1 MSCRK
6 GHDWG
11 GEEQI
16 TCAEIKVLT
25 SSVRPAKNSLM
36 SSMVVSGLC
45 IKHVNLAMNCG
56 FQLGVWFFAGFFSL
70 SVFSFFNTVVVLF
83 IANTRNCVCTL
94 HQQNILVNIFWHS
107 EVICVKYWVS
117 AFHSAG
123 KSKEMAGH
131 WRSIDF
137 QRMSLEL
144 HYKAWHQVCLNPSFH
159 ILWRRER
166 DECCQTTKCSKL
178 PHLSAGVLG
187 HSCSSQLGSMI
198 KSELRCRPSSHLL
211 TLASAGVKD
220 GHGDVSSLTPCMTGS
235 AIEHSSC
242 WFSWLFAFH
251 FLPVGTLSVMERN
264 AAVNLKDRVG

>member
-1 MSCRK
+1 MCWNK
-6 GHDWG
+6 GTNKFNQASQEFLDVIYG
-11 GEEQI
+11 
-16 TCAEIKVLT
+16 C
-25 SSVRPAKNSLM
+25 VRPLYKKLELSN
-36 SSMVVSGLC
+36 GLWISAGC
-45 IKHVNLAMNCG
+45 LVFCWI
-56 FQLGVWFFAGFFSL
+56 FFPFCFL
-70 SVFSFFNTVVVLF
+70 FFFNTMVVYF

-94 HQQNILVNIFWHS
+94 HQQNILVNVFWHS

-123 KSKEMAGH
+123 RSKEMAGH

-178 PHLSAGVLG
+178 QHLIAGVPG
-187 HSCSSQLGSMI
+187 HSCSSQLRSMI
-198 KSELRCRPSSHLL
+198 KSELRCRPSSHLP
-211 TLASAGVKD
+211 TLASAGVRD

-235 AIEHSSC
+235 AVE
-242 WFSWLFAFH
+242 
-251 FLPVGTLSVMERN
+251 LPN
-264 AAVNLKDRVG
+264 DR